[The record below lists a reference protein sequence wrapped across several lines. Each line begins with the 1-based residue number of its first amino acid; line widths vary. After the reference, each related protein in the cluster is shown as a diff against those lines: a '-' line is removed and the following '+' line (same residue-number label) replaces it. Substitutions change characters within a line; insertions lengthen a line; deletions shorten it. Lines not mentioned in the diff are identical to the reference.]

1 MSQPTHILIDRFHK
15 LAEWKFRGAFYNF
28 ADVCLT
34 ADRLAH
40 ITDGTPVEYQVLRWR
55 DWTIA
60 AEGMSQS
67 RRTDRAA

>member
-1 MSQPTHILIDRFHK
+1 MPQPTHILIDRISN
-15 LAEWKFRGAFYNF
+15 LSDWSFRGAFWNF

-34 ADRLAH
+34 ASKLARNY
-40 ITDGTPVEYQVLRWR
+40 DGAPVEYQILRWR